1 METPV
6 TRPSSATFSV
16 TSIIA
21 IAAAIGS
28 FMTGAFF
35 GLILAGIA
43 IVFGIFG
50 VLKALSPAVRG
61 GIASTLAIIAGAV
74 GVIAAL
80 VKAVM
85 WILGSGA

>member
-1 METPV
+1 METPA
-6 TRPSSATFSV
+6 TRPSSASFSV

-28 FMTGAFF
+28 FMTGAFS

-50 VLKALSPAVRG
+50 VLKAMSPAVRG

-74 GVIAAL
+74 GVFAAL
-80 VKAVM
+80 VKA
-85 WILGSGA
+85 ILWVVGSGA